1 LALNQPYRFCHS
13 SVFLIKKFDRFQ
25 FFQKEKNMP
34 PIVLDIFS
42 FLGFLLRAFG
52 FLLFGFGGG
61 RFMLD
66 AYQKANWQ
74 LQIALALGFFGLL
87 IGLTDFSSP
96 GSAGAFALGAGIAF
110 LMSGMAK
117 KDASEEDVKK
127 K

>member
-1 LALNQPYRFCHS
+1 
-13 SVFLIKKFDRFQ
+13 
-25 FFQKEKNMP
+25 MP
-34 PIVLDIFS
+34 PIVSEIFS
-42 FLGFLLRAFG
+42 FIGFLLRAFG

-66 AYQKANWQ
+66 AFQKANWQ
-74 LQIALALGFFGLL
+74 LQVALALGFFGLL
-87 IGLTDFSSP
+87 VGLTKFSSP

-117 KDASEEDVKK
+117 KEDGEEAAKK